1 MQALAAG
8 LEELLGVLTSLV
20 TGLAFSQVRM
30 FGVDIEWAVLWMA
43 VPMLFFTVYLGF
55 VNVRC
60 FPLSIRILRGR
71 YADPDAPGEVSQFE
85 ALTTALAGTV
95 GLGNIAGVAIAIGIG
110 GPGAAFWMIVI
121 AFLR

>member
-60 FPLSIRILRGR
+60 FPLSIRHSPR
-71 YADPDAPGEVSQFE
+71 
-85 ALTTALAGTV
+85 ALC
-95 GLGNIAGVAIAIGIG
+95 
-110 GPGAAFWMIVI
+110 GPGCAGRGQSVRGADHGPGRHCRTGEYRRRCNCNRHWRTWRSISG
-121 AFLR
+121 